1 MVARLCDK
9 YNIMLAWLQFAHEY
23 ECLKFNTFT
32 LLPIK
37 VNSLSVIWRLRGL
50 RKFREFHLT

>member
-32 LLPIK
+32 LLSIDFEVY
-37 VNSLSVIWRLRGL
+37 VNSGSFIRLEMYNTDAIL
-50 RKFREFHLT
+50 